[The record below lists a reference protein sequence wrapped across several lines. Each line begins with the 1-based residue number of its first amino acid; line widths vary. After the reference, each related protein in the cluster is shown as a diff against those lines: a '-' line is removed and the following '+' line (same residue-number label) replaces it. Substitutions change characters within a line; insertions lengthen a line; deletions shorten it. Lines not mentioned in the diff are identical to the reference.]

1 MEMARKNP
9 KSATL
14 IRFHIFLEDSYADPL
29 LRDEQTLVPWFKYN
43 HRVRNRMEQTRQRI
57 RAAQIRRDPTL
68 QHPTED

>member
-14 IRFHIFLEDSYADPL
+14 IRFHIFLEDCYADPL
-29 LRDEQTLVPWFKYN
+29 LRDEQTLVSWFKYN
-43 HRVRNRMEQTRQRI
+43 HRVRNRMEQTRQRL
-57 RAAQIRRDPTL
+57 RAEQIRRDPTL

>member
-14 IRFHIFLEDSYADPL
+14 IRFHIFLEDCYADPL
-29 LRDEQTLVPWFKYN
+29 LRDEQTLLSWFKYDQ
-43 HRVRNRMEQTRQRI
+43 RVKDKMEQTRQRI
-57 RAAQIRRDPTL
+57 RAEKIRRDPSI